1 MNCKKTM
8 EDREACKESI
18 SLLENQRSKF
28 AAADVVEQIKT
39 HRKKMRELE
48 LELAKHEKAE
58 SRSKK
63 YHKEKQKKLA
73 SGKRQPQ
80 QQQLKFVLPN
90 AAPTCPAPANTT
102 RPTGMMEDSSTCTSN
117 YSCTES
123 SESHTGVTKQPLTPA
138 NTESSTGMMEDP
150 STSTSDCNSPE
161 NSESHNGVTTQPVNT
176 ASNSNDPKPVEQI
189 PGRDFPLGPQ

>member
-1 MNCKKTM
+1 
-8 EDREACKESI
+8 
-18 SLLENQRSKF
+18 
-28 AAADVVEQIKT
+28 
-39 HRKKMRELE
+39 MRELE

-63 YHKEKQKKLA
+63 YHKEKQKKLT

-80 QQQLKFVLPN
+80 QQQHLKFVLTN
-90 AAPTCPAPANTT
+90 AAPTGTAPANTM
-102 RPTGMMEDSSTCTSN
+102 RPTGMMEDSSTRTSN

-138 NTESSTGMMEDP
+138 NTESSTGMMEEP

-176 ASNSNDPKPVEQI
+176 ASNSNAPKPVEQI
-189 PGRDFPLGPQ
+189 PGQDFHLAPQ